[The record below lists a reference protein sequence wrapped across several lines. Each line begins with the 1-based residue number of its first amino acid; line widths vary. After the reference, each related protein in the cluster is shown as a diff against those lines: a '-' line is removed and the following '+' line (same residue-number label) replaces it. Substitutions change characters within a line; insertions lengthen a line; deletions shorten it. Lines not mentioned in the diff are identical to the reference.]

1 MNRYFMLAM
10 AGTLLS
16 GCATTHAIRGEYSDP
31 EVIEIL
37 SDRFSENDL
46 QLIANQMADS
56 LTRAPYFANL
66 ESPPR
71 LLVGKIAN
79 RTGEPID
86 TDMLAERIQV
96 ALVKSGRFELFD
108 ERTRLAMA
116 QEYEYQTS
124 GYVNWEHAKAPGTQI
139 GADYVL
145 IGSLSAIVQAS
156 GSDRMTYFKMSMSV
170 SELATGIIR
179 WADDKE
185 IRKKYEIAGIS
196 RGTSK
201 ALRGVSIG
209 TGVSAMVVGTSL
221 VGMGLVGVGESRAPV
236 NVNLLLAGGG
246 ALFGGMVAAFLV
258 PRLIPDG
265 NPQLASVGFCPMRG
279 GGGVSFGLSF

>member
-1 MNRYFMLAM
+1 MNRYLMLTLA
-10 AGTLLS
+10 ATLLS
-16 GCATTHAIRGEYSDP
+16 GCATTRNIRGEYADP

-46 QLIANQMADS
+46 QLIANRMAES
-56 LTRAPYFANL
+56 LAQAPFFANR
-66 ESPPR
+66 EAPPR

-108 ERTRLAMA
+108 ERTRTAMA
-116 QEYEYQTS
+116 QEYDYQTS
-124 GYVNWEHAKAPGTQI
+124 GYVDPQQAKMPGVQSA
-139 GADYVL
+139 ADYLL
-145 IGSLSAIVQAS
+145 IGSLSAIVQAN
-156 GSDRMTYFKMSMSV
+156 GSDRTTYYKMSMSV

-185 IRKKYEIAGIS
+185 IRKKYELSGIS
-196 RGTSK
+196 PRTSK

-209 TGVSAMVVGTSL
+209 VGISGMVAGTGLLIA
-221 VGMGLVGVGESRAPV
+221 GLASSGARGQPV
-236 NVNLLLAGGG
+236 NAELLLAGGG
-246 ALFGGMVAAFLV
+246 SMFGGLVAAFLI

-265 NPQLASVGFCPMRG
+265 NPQLASVQLYPRCG
-279 GGGVSFGLSF
+279 GAALVLGGTF